1 MDKRI
6 KVLALLV
13 MLVLVVAPAMAEDG
27 GGHGGEG
34 HHFSWVSFFGKIF
47 NSTVL
52 FGGLIFFL
60 RKPLINLM
68 AQKSLDIKT
77 DIVQREELLQTT
89 TRQLEDIKA
98 RLKKIEEEVVTM
110 KESAE
115 KSGIDEKER
124 MEAMGKKEAQRIV
137 DLTAEEIDSKVE
149 TSIRNLKAKIA
160 DLTIDHFRKDIQA
173 HLDKKAHEKIIE
185 KNIEISGDIIE
196 RE

>member
-1 MDKRI
+1 
-6 KVLALLV
+6 
-13 MLVLVVAPAMAEDG
+13 
-27 GGHGGEG
+27 
-34 HHFSWVSFFGKIF
+34 
-47 NSTVL
+47 
-52 FGGLIFFL
+52 
-60 RKPLINLM
+60 
-68 AQKSLDIKT
+68 
-77 DIVQREELLQTT
+77 
-89 TRQLEDIKA
+89 
-98 RLKKIEEEVVTM
+98 M

>member
-68 AQKSLDIKT
+68 AQKVWISKPILSSGKNYSKPRP
-77 DIVQREELLQTT
+77 VNW
-89 TRQLEDIKA
+89 
-98 RLKKIEEEVVTM
+98 KI
-110 KESAE
+110 SRP
-115 KSGIDEKER
+115 G
-124 MEAMGKKEAQRIV
+124 
-137 DLTAEEIDSKVE
+137 
-149 TSIRNLKAKIA
+149 
-160 DLTIDHFRKDIQA
+160 
-173 HLDKKAHEKIIE
+173 
-185 KNIEISGDIIE
+185 
-196 RE
+196 